1 MKQADGTFVRRRSQW
16 SSSSSYGD
24 GGDNLSAED
33 REALHRQLEAERRRQ
48 GGGGGGG
55 GGGAQGGGH
64 GTNSTGT
71 FVCSS
76 RGSP

>member
-24 GGDNLSAED
+24 GGANLSAED

-55 GGGAQGGGH
+55 SQGGGH